1 MRKYS
6 KSSSVN
12 VASPILNFTS
22 PPVLNISPT
31 LQVPSLTSSSF
42 LSPIETNL
50 YSNNNNSSPIDVAI
64 PSSVSSSIS
73 SSASSVSSSVSSLSS
88 FTTISSLKDMMTKD
102 KDLGGKYGKLFWVN
116 LILLIYLTSK

>member
-64 PSSVSSSIS
+64 PSSVSSS
-73 SSASSVSSSVSSLSS
+73 ASSVSSSVSSLSS
-88 FTTISSLKDMMTKD
+88 CTTISSLKDMITKD